1 MLDGLLLRKNA
12 LWPLAK
18 RVLEPLGLMAEA
30 SATDATIQKKKKN
43 WIEYDCITISNEEM
57 EDILKI
63 SKYLK

>member
-1 MLDGLLLRKNA
+1 MSDGLLLRKNA
-12 LWPLAK
+12 LWSLAK

-30 SATDATIQKKKKN
+30 SATDATIQKKKN